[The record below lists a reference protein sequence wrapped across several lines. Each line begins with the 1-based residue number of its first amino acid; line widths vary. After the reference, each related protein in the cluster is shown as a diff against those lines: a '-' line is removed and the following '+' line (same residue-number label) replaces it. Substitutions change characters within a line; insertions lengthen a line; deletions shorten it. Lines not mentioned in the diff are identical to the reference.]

1 MVKNS
6 NMVVVL
12 VTALK
17 NFYEQ
22 KGDARDL
29 LMYKG
34 HSKLTKTFVRLKN
47 LSKKCVVYTS

>member
-29 LMYKG
+29 LVCKG
-34 HSKLTKTFVRLKN
+34 HSKLTKTFVRMKN
-47 LSKKCVVYTS
+47 LSKNV